1 MVRLVEKLR
10 PLVVVTGKGGVGKTL
25 VSCALARSRAA
36 AGQRVLLLELD
47 ARESL
52 HRFLGC
58 APSGG
63 RVVRVSANLDVQ
75 NLRPR
80 DVVDRLIE
88 QRVRPGWIARRVL
101 ASVIYEQFVQ
111 GAPGL
116 REVAALGHAMR
127 AARDE
132 GAASARYDLV
142 LLDAPASGH
151 GVSLLLAPAL
161 LSEAIGSGPVGE
173 LAAEV
178 AAMVGD
184 PRACG
189 LWAVS
194 TAEGMAV
201 RETLELDAALGRS
214 LGRGLD
220 LLLLNQLLPGDGA
233 PTERPD
239 WLAPWRRRAQAE
251 TARLNELTAVWRRP
265 LVRLP
270 LSAGEGPAARAE
282 LEGVLAAEAVA

>member
-1 MVRLVEKLR
+1 MVRIAERLR

-63 RVVRVSANLDVQ
+63 RVVRVSRNLDVQ

-80 DVVDRLIE
+80 EVVDRLIE

-127 AARDE
+127 AARGE
-132 GAASARYDLV
+132 AGAPSAYDLV

-151 GVSLLLAPAL
+151 GVSLLQAPSL
-161 LSEAIGSGPVGE
+161 LSEAIGSGPVAE
-173 LAAEV
+173 LGAEV
-178 AAMVGD
+178 AEMVAD
-184 PRACG
+184 PAACG

-194 TAEGMAV
+194 TAEGMAL
-201 RETLELDAALGRS
+201 RETLELDAALGAG
-214 LGRGLD
+214 LGRALD
-220 LLLLNQLLPGDGA
+220 LLLLNQLLPGDKVPAGA
-233 PTERPD
+233 PA
-239 WLAPWRRRAQAE
+239 WLAPWCRRARAE
-251 TARLNELTAVWRRP
+251 SARLAELSAVWRRP

-270 LSAGEGPAARAE
+270 LSAGDGPAALAE
-282 LEGVLAAEAVA
+282 LESALAAENPA